1 MQIISASNLEK
12 TFSDNTNAIKKINF
26 SIFSGKITGIV
37 GPDGA
42 GKTTLIRMLTGLL
55 APTFGELKVLNYNM
69 PNTSSDFLQQIGYMP
84 QKFGLYEDLTVY
96 ENLKLYSDLQNIENS
111 NSRIDELLTFT
122 SLKKFQDR
130 LAGKL
135 SGGMKQ
141 KLGLACALIKKPKL
155 LLLDEPGVG
164 VDPISR
170 IELWEIVQKLLEDD
184 IAVVWS
190 TSYLDEAQN
199 CDEVILL
206 NEGNCL
212 YQGTPQNLKKNMKD
226 RVFLICGIF
235 LQKREILTKILE
247 QDEILDAVLV
257 GSKIRINL
265 KKNTTLSKE
274 FIYKLGE
281 DIKIEAIE
289 PIFED
294 CFVDILNIKTKAH
307 SQLVEN
313 MKNIE
318 KSSLKLIEAK
328 SLTKKFGN
336 FVTTDNI
343 DFEIGNGEIFG
354 FLGPNGAGKSTTF
367 KMLCGLLTPTFGT
380 AKVLGEDL
388 YKSNSNIKNSIGYMA
403 QKFSL
408 YGNLKIKDNLD
419 FFSGIYG
426 LKNKK
431 REEKI
436 EEMIEIFDFK
446 NYLHLNANSLPLGI
460 KQRLSLACSVMHE
473 PKVLFLDEPTSG
485 VDPITRKEFWT
496 HINGMVKKGVSIMV
510 TTHFMD
516 EAEYCDKI
524 MLIYKGKNIA
534 SGTPDELKALVGPN
548 ASMQDAFI
556 TLVKKYDKED
566 L

>member
-12 TFSDNTNAIKKINF
+12 TFTDNTNAIKKINF

-184 IAVVWS
+184 IAVIWS

-212 YQGTPQNLKKNMKD
+212 YQGTPQNLKENMKD
-226 RVFLICGIF
+226 RVFLISGIF
-235 LQKREILTKILE
+235 LQKRETLTKILE

-281 DIKIEAIE
+281 NVKIEAIE

-336 FVTTDNI
+336 FIATDNI